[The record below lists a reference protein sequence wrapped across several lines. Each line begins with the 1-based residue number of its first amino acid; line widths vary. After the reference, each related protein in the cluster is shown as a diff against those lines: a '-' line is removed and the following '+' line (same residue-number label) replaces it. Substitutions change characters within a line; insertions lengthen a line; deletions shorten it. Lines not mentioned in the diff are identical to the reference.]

1 MKTKQRTKSAPHLK
15 HRVLSW
21 AAVLSSSVIPTL
33 ALAASI
39 SGTVVDSDGAP
50 LYQVPV
56 CLQESDQEQECIKL
70 RFSDRQGKY
79 SFNGLKVGGQ
89 YSLSIFYDK
98 SAAARKF
105 QAYRTYVWTPS
116 QVIAIEN
123 KRDAI
128 LLPAFEGTFGFS
140 NFQRVIELV
149 AADFPELNQVDL
161 NAGTVFLKV
170 AFDSVASPDLP
181 PETVFLGTVSNP
193 DNLRLEASVPLAVT
207 GIDYQIFGVD
217 FSYDGRISLAE

>member
-1 MKTKQRTKSAPHLK
+1 MKFEKNIESANHSKQLWRWASTLL
-15 HRVLSW
+15 LS
-21 AAVLSSSVIPTL
+21 LSPAL
-33 ALAASI
+33 ALGASI
-39 SGTVVDSDGAP
+39 GGAVVDSAGAP

-56 CLQESDQEQECIKL
+56 CLRDSDQEQECTKL
-70 RFSDRQGKY
+70 RFSDRNGNY
-79 SFNGLKVGGQ
+79 SFKGLKVGSR

-105 QAYRTYVWTPS
+105 QAYRTYVWTPAQS
-116 QVIAIEN
+116 VTIEN
-123 KRDAI
+123 KRDAV
-128 LLPAFEGTFGFS
+128 LLPTFQGTFDFS

-181 PETVFLGTVSNP
+181 PETIYLGTVSNP

-207 GIDYQIFGVD
+207 GIDYQIFGSN